1 MYHVCLFKVLEG
13 LEGLTQ
19 LHSLFVGK
27 NKITKLDVSVY

>member
-1 MYHVCLFKVLEG
+1 MFVFFVKVLEG
-13 LEGLTQ
+13 FEGLTQ